1 MERPYFKSSIRELE
15 EEFERRSKDG
25 DFLQA
30 LGKELSFRSTDR
42 AARLQARVVECLQS
56 QSGSN
61 PPSLECPVRPATPRS
76 EITAATPVT
85 PNPPEVPP
93 PSPPPNI
100 PFPPITNKPEAIL
113 SAWTALE
120 VLSPPSFRRPED
132 LAGGNKRNIVAV
144 DQDWLP
150 WDGLGEPSLP
160 QKRLYYQIVLG
171 SIEMESAVKRLLATY
186 TDTRAERPAA
196 RGEAIL
202 ATITVDKRGCLAK
215 VPAVFVASFG
225 WGVSTA
231 LRGDLAR
238 LAEWKNT
245 EKTLVQG
252 LTERLQRSDDQGHAM
267 PVDQATIR
275 SAFNWLVK
283 TLGLDPDLVKPPR
296 FAIRTYQ
303 YFRNPDPPEPLLLN
317 SFFLED
323 LATARSLFSTGK
335 APTNLRRYLGEEKP
349 PARRDLLSDRR
360 ALEDAISPSAVPL
373 ARWPGAGRHPLVLL
387 QQAAVN
393 LATREINSGGI
404 LAVNGPPGT
413 GKTTLLRDLVAAV
426 VTTRAEAM
434 ASFSDPATA
443 FSDSGER
450 LKFSQSSLSLYRLDS
465 RLKGFEMLVAS
476 SNNKAV
482 ENVSAELPALKA
494 IANDVDSLR
503 YFTTLS
509 GAIYPETETWG
520 LIAAV
525 LGNAGNRF
533 RFKQTFWWDKEVGLS
548 TYLAS
553 AAGTPQSVEVENPQT
568 GKKEIR
574 PPKIVTAECPP
585 TDHADALRR
594 WETAR
599 NVFKTALDRS
609 RKALDELARV
619 KDYTRKLDSFAKEKT
634 DALQAAVS
642 AKDGETETSRA
653 LCLAQEAA
661 RKAQD
666 EFERAK
672 VAHNRHQVGKPGFFA
687 RIFGT
692 SAARLWLE
700 TETQLASDRKQAES
714 SVANAIRTQK
724 TRQQDQN
731 LATLLRQEAEEV
743 AAAKT
748 EHHAEAERLLHEA
761 RLRLGK
767 RFIDDGFFSRPH
779 DEKHKETPW
788 IDDST
793 QRLRDDV
800 FSAAIALH
808 RAFIDAA
815 AKPLRHNLGVLMN
828 AFSNGTLPGERQ
840 RLLPD
845 MWSSFFLVVP
855 LVSTTFASVERMIG
869 SLPPESLGWLL
880 IDEAGQALPQAAIG
894 AIMRTRRAVVV
905 GDPLQIEPVVVL
917 PDSLTEVICRHFGV
931 SPDRFNAP
939 AASVQTLADTATSY
953 FAEFHGRHGSRT
965 VGVPLLVHRR
975 CSEPMFGISNA
986 VAYERLMVQ
995 AKSTN
1000 NSAIRRILGDSTWIN
1015 IEGDA
1020 VDKWCPQE
1028 GNIVLELLKRLA
1040 AGNITPDLYI
1050 VTPFVTVAEN
1060 LRKLIQESGILN
1072 AWTKDTWSWLN
1083 ERVGTVHTVQGRE
1096 AEAVIFVLGAPVAH
1110 QRGAR
1115 VWAGERPNLLN
1126 VAVTRAKEALYV
1138 VGNRRLWQEAGVFR
1152 ELDIQLNNSQQIKRL
1167 SNDETPILPKVL

>member
-15 EEFERRSKDG
+15 EKFERHSNDG

-30 LGKELSFRSTDR
+30 LEKELSFRSTDR
-42 AARLQARVVECLQS
+42 AARLQARVVECIQS
-56 QSGSN
+56 QSVSN
-61 PPSLECPVRPATPRS
+61 PPSIECPVRPATPRS
-76 EITAATPVT
+76 EITADAPVM
-85 PNPPEVPP
+85 PNSPEVSPA
-93 PSPPPNI
+93 SPPPNI
-100 PFPPITNKPEAIL
+100 PLQPITNKPEAIL

-132 LAGGNKRNIVAV
+132 LAGGDKRNVVAV

-150 WDGLGEPSLP
+150 WDGLGETSRP

-186 TDTRAERPAA
+186 TDTRAERPVA

-202 ATITVDKRGCLAK
+202 ATITVDKRGCLAT

-231 LRGDLAR
+231 LRGELAR
-238 LAEWKNT
+238 LADWQNT

-252 LTERLQRSDDQGHAM
+252 LNAQIQRTDDQGHAM
-267 PVDQATIR
+267 PVDQATIH

-317 SFFLED
+317 SFFLGD
-323 LATARSLFSTGK
+323 LAMARRLFSTGK
-335 APTNLRRYLGEEKP
+335 APTNLRQYLGVEKP
-349 PARRDLLSDRR
+349 PARRDLLNDRR
-360 ALEDAISPSAVPL
+360 ALEDAISPSAIPP
-373 ARWPGAGRHPLVLL
+373 ARWPGAGRYPLVLL

-393 LATREINSGGI
+393 LATQELTSGGI

-426 VTTRAEAM
+426 VTARAEAM
-434 ASFSDPATA
+434 ASFSDPSTA

-450 LKFSQSSLSLYRLDS
+450 LKFNQSSLSLYRLDS

-494 IANDVDSLR
+494 IDSNMDSLR
-503 YFTTLS
+503 YFATLS
-509 GAIYPETETWG
+509 GAINPETETWG

-525 LGNAGNRF
+525 LGNTGNRF

-548 TYLAS
+548 TYLAA
-553 AAGTPQSVEVENPQT
+553 AAGTPQSVEIENPQT

-585 TDHADALRR
+585 TDHTEALRR
-594 WETAR
+594 WEAAR

-609 RKALDELARV
+609 RKALGKLARV
-619 KDYTRKLDSFAKEKT
+619 KDYTQKLDSFAREKT
-634 DALQAAVS
+634 DALQAVVS
-642 AKDGETETSRA
+642 AKDRETEAARV

-661 RKAQD
+661 RKVEDA
-666 EFERAK
+666 FKRAK
-672 VAHNRHQVGKPGFFA
+672 AAHSSHQVGKPGFFA
-687 RIFGT
+687 RISRT
-692 SAARLWLE
+692 STARLWLE
-700 TETQLASDRKQAES
+700 TETQLAGDRKQAELS
-714 SVANAIRTQK
+714 IANAIQTQT
-724 TRQQDQN
+724 TRQQDLN
-731 LATLLRQEAEEV
+731 RTALLRQEAEEV

-748 EHHAEAERLLHEA
+748 KRYAEAERLLHEA

-767 RFIDDGFFSRPH
+767 RFIDNSFFSRPH
-779 DEKHKETPW
+779 DQKHKETPW

-793 QRLRDDV
+793 QQLRDDV

-828 AFSNGTLPGERQ
+828 AFSSGILPGERQ

-894 AIMRTRRAVVV
+894 AITRTRRAVVV

-917 PDSLTEVICRHFGV
+917 PDSLAEVICRHFGV

-939 AASVQTLADTATSY
+939 AASVQTLADNATSY

-986 VAYERLMVQ
+986 IAYERLMVQ
-995 AKSTN
+995 AKSRN
-1000 NSAIRRILGDSTWIN
+1000 NSPIRGILGDSTWIN

-1028 GNIVLELLKRLA
+1028 GNVVLELLRRLA
-1040 AGNITPDLYI
+1040 AENVTPDLYI

-1060 LRKLIQESGILN
+1060 LRKLIQECGILN

-1096 AEAVIFVLGAPVAH
+1096 AEAVIFVLGAPAAH

-1115 VWAGERPNLLN
+1115 IWAGERPNLLN
-1126 VAVTRAKEALYV
+1126 VAVTRAKEAVYV
-1138 VGNRRLWQEAGVFR
+1138 VGNRRLWQEAGVFQ
-1152 ELDIQLNNSQQIKRL
+1152 ELDTQLNNFQQIKRIQA
-1167 SNDETPILPKVL
+1167 DENPVSP